1 MPYNSVTEHPGPLK
15 LSMVSTQICGLVS
28 KSVDRISK
36 FALIKKL
43 GKKFKIFGLGRVRH
57 LGFRHLG
64 FSHLGIT
71 HGYHSGRG
79 CHGNIGPSASS
90 DLASITWHVTHVIGL
105 GDLLWLTQKP
115 YISILLTRKKCTH
128 SLLTYLKNMLK

>member
-15 LSMVSTQICGLVS
+15 LSMVGTLIFALVS

-43 GKKFKIFGLGRVRH
+43 GKKFRFFGLGRVRH

-64 FSHLGIT
+64 FIY
-71 HGYHSGRG
+71 GYHSFRG
-79 CHGNIGPSASS
+79 CHGNGACC
-90 DLASITWHVTHVIGL
+90 
-105 GDLLWLTQKP
+105 QKK
-115 YISILLTRKKCTH
+115 LKKN
-128 SLLTYLKNMLK
+128 LKKIYKKFKKNLKKIVKKI